1 MQSFTVIF
9 FSQNFYLCNF
19 LIHYGDHSDHC
30 HGTEV
35 PPSHLF
41 QMEEI
46 SWNKCNRISVPKG
59 TFTMTINLHL
69 SSITYSTIE
78 AKEATNI
85 GYNWFLF
92 FYLSMKAEK
101 ETCYIQYGQLFL
113 FQ

>member
-1 MQSFTVIF
+1 
-9 FSQNFYLCNF
+9 
-19 LIHYGDHSDHC
+19 
-30 HGTEV
+30 
-35 PPSHLF
+35 
-41 QMEEI
+41 
-46 SWNKCNRISVPKG
+46 
-59 TFTMTINLHL
+59 MTINLHL

-78 AKEATNI
+78 AKEATSI